1 MLGDEVKDVYNA
13 LRKLRNREIEIEN
26 EEMWVITSWILQAK
40 HNKKANMY
48 EVLVSKIIPKCSTN
62 KKGYSR
68 SSTKRTRNGIQ

>member
-48 EVLVSKIIPKCSTN
+48 EVLVSKDILLTWLNLHPN
-62 KKGYSR
+62 SR
-68 SSTKRTRNGIQ
+68 NTALPLQLH